1 MRLALTITAILCI
14 SKQHLRVVHIE
25 HWIWHVSIP
34 ACHAPFHYYN
44 MFALPGMQDRHTGY
58 RASGLQRNGIDGIVS
73 ADDERNVGVRE
84 VVVDLVHF

>member
-1 MRLALTITAILCI
+1 
-14 SKQHLRVVHIE
+14 
-25 HWIWHVSIP
+25 
-34 ACHAPFHYYN
+34 

-84 VVVDLVHF
+84 VVVDLVHFQHDCRCALARMGLEDR